1 MQKKTLPFARWHLF
15 IVLLVL
21 LMARPILSTL
31 FTGTTMEYSYSE
43 FKAVVQ
49 NNAVQEV
56 VVMNDRIEGTLHGGG
71 TFKTVRIEDQNL
83 LPFLEEHKVNV
94 RGRNP
99 NPLLGWV
106 FPLLLMFGVSFWMI
120 RYIRGA
126 GGGLGGGLFS
136 FSKSKARMTEGQQ
149 SGVTFKNI
157 GGAGEAITDLQE
169 ITEFLKNPDHFQ
181 RLGGK
186 MPKGVLLVGPPG
198 TGKTLL
204 AKATAG
210 EAGVPFFSLS
220 GAEFVE
226 MFVGVGASRVRD
238 LFRQAKDKAPA
249 IIFIDEIDAIGGK
262 RGSVAGLPNN
272 DEREQTLN
280 QLLAEMDGFQPTTG
294 LILVAATN
302 RPEVLD
308 AALLRPGRFDRMVV
322 VGLPDLS
329 GRHEIFKI
337 HTEDIK
343 LAPDVELENLS
354 RITPGFSGADVANV
368 INEAA
373 LLASREGKDAVS
385 AADFDSAIERV
396 VAGSERKTRAMNDR
410 EKTVV
415 AAHEAGHALA
425 AALLPNVDPVHKVS
439 IIPRGN
445 ALGYTWQRPLE
456 DRYLMGQGELEERL
470 IVLLGGRAAERLIFS
485 EVSTGAADDLARATD
500 LARRMIT
507 EYGMSEK
514 LGPVRLAV
522 DIQAQYLGPPGHLD
536 TSVSATTA
544 ALVEGETTR
553 IVREALEKA
562 LHLLKLHK
570 SSLEALIQ
578 RLCEKET
585 VSGEEIKT
593 ILGSEVH
600 PPGDIPSPKVSPS
613 PKASPSH
620 KVSPSPKTSP
630 SPELSPKAPRV
641 GNSAA
646 ELSPKA
652 PRVGG
657 PAPKAG

>member
-1 MQKKTLPFARWHLF
+1 MAKKTRPFARWQLL
-15 IVLLVL
+15 IVVMAL
-21 LMARPILSTL
+21 LMVRPLIGSL
-31 FTGTTMEYSYSE
+31 FTGTSTEYSYSE
-43 FKAVVQ
+43 FKSLVQ
-49 NNAVQEV
+49 ASAVQDV
-56 VVMNDRIEGTLHGGG
+56 VIMQDRIVGTLYEGGSF
-71 TFKTVRIEDQNL
+71 TTVRIDDPTL
-83 LPFLEEHKVNV
+83 LPALEKYGVNA

-99 NPLLGWV
+99 NPLLGWL
-106 FPLLLMFGVSFWMI
+106 FPLAVMIGFSFWMM
-120 RYIRGA
+120 RKMRGS
-126 GGGLGGGLFS
+126 GGGLGAGLFS
-136 FSKSKARMTEGQQ
+136 FSKSKARMSEGEQ
-149 SGVTFKNI
+149 SGVTFEDI

-169 ITEFLKNPDHFQ
+169 ITDFLKNPEHFQ

-238 LFRQAKDKAPA
+238 LFQQAKKKAPS

-262 RGSVAGLPNN
+262 RGSVAGLPTN

-294 LILVAATN
+294 LILIAATN

-308 AALLRPGRFDRMVV
+308 PALLRPGRFDRRVV
-322 VGLPDLS
+322 VGLPDLT
-329 GRHEIFKI
+329 GRHEIYKI
-337 HTEDIK
+337 HTGEIT
-343 LAPDVELENLS
+343 LAPDVDLENLS

-373 LLASREGKDAVS
+373 LLASREGKDAVA

-396 VAGSERKTRAMNDR
+396 VAGSERRTRAMNER
-410 EKTVV
+410 EKKVV
-415 AAHEAGHALA
+415 AAHEAGHALT

-445 ALGYTWQRPLE
+445 ALGYTWQRPVE

-470 IVLLGGRAAERLIFS
+470 IVLLGGRAAEKLVFS

-500 LARRMIT
+500 LARRMIS

-514 LGPVRLAV
+514 LGPVRFAA
-522 DIQAQYLGPPGHLD
+522 DIQNQYLGASGHLD
-536 TSVSATTA
+536 SSISTTTA

-553 IVREALEKA
+553 LVSDGLEKA
-562 LHLLKLHK
+562 LHLLQRHI
-570 SSLEALIQ
+570 SSLETLMQ
-578 RLCEKET
+578 RLCEQET
-585 VSGEEIKT
+585 VSGEEIKS
-593 ILGSEVH
+593 ILETEVS
-600 PPGDIPSPKVSPS
+600 PVGDMFSPKV
-613 PKASPSH
+613 
-620 KVSPSPKTSP
+620 VSFTTG
-630 SPELSPKAPRV
+630 V
-641 GNSAA
+641 
-646 ELSPKA
+646 
-652 PRVGG
+652 
-657 PAPKAG
+657 

>member
-1 MQKKTLPFARWHLF
+1 MAKKTPPFARWHL
-15 IVLLVL
+15 LLVVMAL
-21 LMARPILSTL
+21 LMARPLISSL
-31 FTGTTMEYSYSE
+31 FTGTSTEYSYSE
-43 FKAVVQ
+43 FKSLVQ
-49 NNAVQEV
+49 TSAVQDV
-56 VVMNDRIEGTLHGGG
+56 VIMQDRIEGTLYEGGS
-71 TFKTVRIEDQNL
+71 FSTVRVDDPTL
-83 LPFLEEHKVNV
+83 LPALEKYSVNV

-99 NPLLGWV
+99 NPLLGWL
-106 FPLLLMFGVSFWMI
+106 FPLALMFGFSFWMM
-120 RYIRGA
+120 RKMRGS
-126 GGGLGGGLFS
+126 GGGMGAGLFS
-136 FSKSKARMTEGQQ
+136 FSKSKARMSEGEQ
-149 SGVTFKNI
+149 SGVTFEDI

-169 ITEFLKNPDHFQ
+169 ITDFLKNPEHFQ

-238 LFRQAKDKAPA
+238 LFQQAKKRAPS

-262 RGSVAGLPNN
+262 RGSVAGLPTN

-294 LILVAATN
+294 LILIAATN

-308 AALLRPGRFDRMVV
+308 PALLRPGRFDRRVV
-322 VGLPDLS
+322 VGLPDLT
-329 GRHEIFKI
+329 GRHEIYKI
-337 HTEDIK
+337 HTGEIT
-343 LAPDVELENLS
+343 LAPDVDLENLS

-373 LLASREGKDAVS
+373 LLASREGKDAVA

-396 VAGSERKTRAMNDR
+396 VAGSERRTRAMNER
-410 EKTVV
+410 EKKVV

-470 IVLLGGRAAERLIFS
+470 IVLLGGRAAEKLVFS
-485 EVSTGAADDLARATD
+485 EVSTGAADDLSRATD
-500 LARRMIT
+500 LARRMVI

-514 LGPVRLAV
+514 LGPLRFAA
-522 DIQAQYLGPPGHLD
+522 DTQNQYLGVSGHLD
-536 TSVSATTA
+536 SSISTTTA

-553 IVREALEKA
+553 FVREALDKA
-562 LHLLKLHK
+562 LLLLKLHI
-570 SSLEALIQ
+570 SSLKALMH
-578 RLCEKET
+578 RLCEEET
-585 VSGEEIKT
+585 VSGGEITT
-593 ILGSEVH
+593 ILENEETSVEETVF
-600 PPGDIPSPKVSPS
+600 PKV
-613 PKASPSH
+613 
-620 KVSPSPKTSP
+620 VSITT
-630 SPELSPKAPRV
+630 
-641 GNSAA
+641 GI
-646 ELSPKA
+646 
-652 PRVGG
+652 
-657 PAPKAG
+657 